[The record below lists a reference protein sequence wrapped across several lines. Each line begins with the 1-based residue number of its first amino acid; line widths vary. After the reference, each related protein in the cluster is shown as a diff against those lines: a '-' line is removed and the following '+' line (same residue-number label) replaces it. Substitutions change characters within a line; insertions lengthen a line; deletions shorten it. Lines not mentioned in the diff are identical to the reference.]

1 MLDPIVHSLGF
12 NVNVFLMQVVLFVV
26 LWILMSHLFWN
37 PVLARLR
44 QRDQDIA
51 NAYKAVSDTQHEME
65 ALRADY
71 LARISPVEAEARAR
85 IQAAIREAQA
95 ERERILAEA
104 RAQTEETLQRGIAA
118 IEREKEEALQAL
130 TAASKALGSAA
141 DPITLRHS
149 IEERR
154 AHSVGNGANHA
165 RQ

>member
-71 LARISPVEAEARAR
+71 LARISQVEAEARAR

-95 ERERILAEA
+95 ERERILA
-104 RAQTEETLQRGIAA
+104 
-118 IEREKEEALQAL
+118 
-130 TAASKALGSAA
+130 
-141 DPITLRHS
+141 
-149 IEERR
+149 
-154 AHSVGNGANHA
+154 
-165 RQ
+165 